1 MNMYK
6 NLVENFGCIH
16 SRVSMRAC
24 NRLRWSLFDL
34 QISTTKR
41 ICTQKPNR
49 CCHEYKTVGVKNLA
63 SFSRLESLLS
73 TVASGITGI
82 GLWKDYG
89 IKTPELKYF
98 IESLGEIQLSVS
110 ALAPSPPMKHYNT
123 AIELVYSRLLAKL
136 PLFKEQDASENDLE
150 EALKDAKELHGLLS
164 AVYNDLRTCA
174 ISV

>member
-1 MNMYK
+1 M
-6 NLVENFGCIH
+6 
-16 SRVSMRAC
+16 
-24 NRLRWSLFDL
+24 
-34 QISTTKR
+34 
-41 ICTQKPNR
+41 
-49 CCHEYKTVGVKNLA
+49 A